1 MERYQESLN
10 KILEVSDKLCY
21 DLRGTM
27 IFYNRVT
34 CRIKPFVKGT
44 FLFIIDNTQM

>member
-1 MERYQESLN
+1 MLD
-10 KILEVSDKLCY
+10 KILELNDKLCY

-27 IFYNRVT
+27 IFLNRVT

-44 FLFIIDNTQM
+44 FLFIIDNTQMVRG